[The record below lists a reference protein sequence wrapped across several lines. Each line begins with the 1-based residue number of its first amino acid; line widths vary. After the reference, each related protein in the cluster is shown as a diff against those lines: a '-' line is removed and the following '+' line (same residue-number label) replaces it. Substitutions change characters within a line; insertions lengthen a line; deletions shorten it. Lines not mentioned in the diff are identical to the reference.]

1 MRVPAESW
9 TSGIPFLIYINPRG
23 PHGCATFERAA
34 RTYQLPRIHIGTHVH
49 AAPHRTAPKLSCEVA
64 AASRAFLPRWAAWPL
79 PWLNPHLGRGGAQC
93 GPAAGRGESGPCG
106 QGSAGAWARVCVRP
120 AAPAGLRA
128 ATGRARPGPAQRA
141 EGARQRSGGFA
152 GFLMGRICSG
162 LRFKKKF
169 DLWNRRLGEF
179 KLDATD

>member
-1 MRVPAESW
+1 MAV
-9 TSGIPFLIYINPRG
+9 
-23 PHGCATFERAA
+23 
-34 RTYQLPRIHIGTHVH
+34 
-49 AAPHRTAPKLSCEVA
+49 
-64 AASRAFLPRWAAWPL
+64 
-79 PWLNPHLGRGGAQC
+79 PHLREPHAHISSPEYTSVHTCTLRPTGQRPSRPARSLRLLVPSCRAGPPGPCPGRILTWGAR
-93 GPAAGRGESGPCG
+93 GRRRRRVRASGPRQRAERGRACASARLRLR
-106 QGSAGAWARVCVRP
+106 GSVQ
-120 AAPAGLRA
+120 LRA
-128 ATGRARPGPAQRA
+128 GPGPAQRA